1 MKGHFMSHTLTM
13 PEEVDIVLRELQES
27 EIKEEIRN
35 NCLNDKDSWK
45 AGYIPPCRAEHTGE
59 K

>member
-1 MKGHFMSHTLTM
+1 MSHTLTM